1 MNEGGLYCVVGEK
14 LGSTGIVKV
23 NTELTRLIYPSNT
36 CNSPSLTSFSIQNYP
51 YLESI
56 EVGDDC
62 FMHVQ
67 TVLIKNDNSLNSL
80 KIGNNSFTNH
90 KYYHGE
96 DSSRSFSLSNCPQ
109 LKSIEMGLFSFSD
122 FSGFSVSSM

>member
-36 CNSPSLTSFSIQNYP
+36 CNSPSLTSFIIEKYP

-62 FMHVQ
+62 FMYVKG
-67 TVLIKNDNSLNSL
+67 VKIADDVSL
-80 KIGNNSFTNH
+80 KSLIIGNNSFTNH
-90 KYYHGE
+90 KYSHGE

>member
-1 MNEGGLYCVVGEK
+1 MNEGGLYCVVMSLVSEK
-14 LGSTGIVKV
+14 LIKI
-23 NTELTRLIYPSNT
+23 NTRLTRLIFPSNT
-36 CNSPSLTSFSIQNYP
+36 CNSPSITSFSIEKYP

-62 FMHVQ
+62 FMHVK
-67 TVLIKNDNSLNSL
+67 TVLIKNDNSLKSL
-80 KIGNNSFTNH
+80 KIGNNSFTSH
-90 KYYHGE
+90 KYSHGE
-96 DSSRSFSLSNCPQ
+96 DSSRSFSLSYCPQ

>member
-14 LGSTGIVKV
+14 LGSTRIVKV

-36 CNSPSLTSFSIQNYP
+36 CNSPSLTSFIIEKYP

-62 FMHVQ
+62 FMYVKG
-67 TVLIKNDNSLNSL
+67 VKIADDVSL
-80 KIGNNSFTNH
+80 KSLIIGNNSFTNH
-90 KYYHGE
+90 KYSHGE

>member
-1 MNEGGLYCVVGEK
+1 MNEGGLFCVVRSLVSEK
-14 LGSTGIVKV
+14 LIEV
-23 NTELTRLIYPSNT
+23 NTRLTRLVYPSNT
-36 CNSPSLTSFSIQNYP
+36 CNSPSLTSFIIEKYP

-62 FMHVQ
+62 FMYVKG
-67 TVLIKNDNSLNSL
+67 VKIADDVSL
-80 KIGNNSFTNH
+80 KSLIIGNNSFTNH

-109 LKSIEMGLFSFSD
+109 LKSIEIGLFSFSD
-122 FSGFSVSSM
+122 FSRFSVSSM